1 MPRGNKILI
10 RTGTTTPQAADFATS
25 EPAWNS
31 SAGKLYIKGSSGMVE
46 IGTSSVYVYETVS
59 AFPATGAANTLY
71 VDSSTS
77 RIWRW
82 ESPIYVET
90 GPVGGGGGGG
100 SSVDTNTIF
109 HPFLLGGM

>member
-1 MPRGNKILI
+1 MPRQNKILI

-25 EPAWNS
+25 EPAWNA
-31 SAGKLYIKGSSGMVE
+31 SAGTLWIKGSSGMVE
-46 IGTSSVYVYETVS
+46 IGAASVYVYETVS
-59 AFPATGAANTLY
+59 AFPATGEANTLY

-90 GPVGGGGGGG
+90 GPVGGGGG

-109 HPFLLGGM
+109 HPFLLMGG

>member
-1 MPRGNKILI
+1 MPRQNKITI
-10 RTGTTTPQAADFATS
+10 RQGTGTPTASAFATA
-25 EPAWNS
+25 EPAFDPAS
-31 SAGKLYIKGSSGMVE
+31 GKLWIKGSSGMVE

-59 AFPATGAANTLY
+59 AFPATGAADTLY